1 MIYKFIDNNGS
12 EITINSLSSL
22 KSLIES
28 KSIKENTKI
37 KAGLRGK
44 WTVVGNLEELKE
56 FFVKKEEEVIAEVE
70 KQEEDIKSF
79 ITKETPEKKT
89 SKSKPEPEPESEP
102 EPVSKP
108 IEIKKKKTSEVKQ
121 TGNDLKSDEEL
132 EKEKKSEEPKK
143 KKEFFIKVLWRGD
156 YSLGLSYWAFYQLPG
171 FFLSLFAVAGEE
183 SALGPSATTGF
194 LFFYLIVVW
203 LGIFYVII
211 AMVGS
216 WKSATKYKKEKIS
229 KNLPYGWAIA
239 AYITITL
246 GGLSM
251 AVEFIREI
259 VSPSI

>member
-1 MIYKFIDNNGS
+1 MIYKFIDS
-12 EITINSLSSL
+12 SEQEITVSSLSSL
-22 KSLIES
+22 QTLVDSET
-28 KSIKENTKI
+28 IKKNTKI

-44 WTVVGNLEELKE
+44 WVKAESVEGLNFEEKKAEETPKEETEDIVDIITRTPEPTPPPKVTEKFKKEKIVETEKSKKE
-56 FFVKKEEEVIAEVE
+56 FAKEEKITETEPVE
-70 KQEEDIKSF
+70 KETEDTLSEEPD
-79 ITKETPEKKT
+79 KEE
-89 SKSKPEPEPESEP
+89 
-102 EPVSKP
+102 
-108 IEIKKKKTSEVKQ
+108 
-121 TGNDLKSDEEL
+121 
-132 EKEKKSEEPKK
+132 KSEEPEKK
-143 KKEFFIKVLWRGD
+143 KAFFIKVLWRGD

-194 LFFYLIVVW
+194 FFFYLIAVW

-229 KNLPYGWAIA
+229 KNLSYGWAIA
-239 AYITITL
+239 AYITIAL